1 MQTRARGAAEIDETG
16 EHVLHHQQ
24 RRVGS
29 ELVALGGFDYR
40 ERSAGLQG
48 RGNEIMPVMDLALD
62 REISFSRRDGAA
74 VDRKSRDHFRQ
85 RALDRPAHGFRHR
98 GRGP

>member
-24 RRVGS
+24 RRVGN
-29 ELVALGGFDYR
+29 ELVALGGFDHR

-48 RGNEIMPVMDLALD
+48 RRDEIMPVMDVALD
-62 REISFSRRDGAA
+62 RKISFSGRDSAA
-74 VDRKSRDHFRQ
+74 VDRKSRDRFR
-85 RALDRPAHGFRHR
+85 
-98 GRGP
+98 